1 MFYTLSTTSIQVEF
15 TVENNNLC
23 CTSHIYTAGRK
34 LSIAKQSVNRALRV
48 HKRRG
53 WLDALYE
60 IQKRI
65 REEEEEIRS
74 LKQREQQLLNR
85 EYFKF
90 QPSKEDRQEETHSGC
105 AALTERR
112 RRHRQKI
119 GKREDSSACHAYLED
134 LERRCYPRLCI
145 EAEEALLAFR
155 LNYKPGQNE

>member
-1 MFYTLSTTSIQVEF
+1 
-15 TVENNNLC
+15 
-23 CTSHIYTAGRK
+23 
-34 LSIAKQSVNRALRV
+34 
-48 HKRRG
+48 
-53 WLDALYE
+53 LDALYE

-65 REEEEEIRS
+65 REEEEELRS

-90 QPSKEDRQEETHSGC
+90 QPSKEDRQEEPHSGC

-112 RRHRQKI
+112 RRHRQYI
-119 GKREDSSACHAYLED
+119 AKREDSSACHAYLED
-134 LERRCYPRLCI
+134 LERRCYPRSCI